1 MRHVPDVS
9 GFALDLE
16 RRSSAWDREGAP
28 SARPRASPAGLKPA
42 PTSRPLTFHEGD
54 GGVSVVWLASRSQRY
69 ESASERLSHKP
80 TVPGFDLRWIT
91 LSKRLVGT
99 VADRLGKHLMLT
111 RPGVCPSRRPEFQY
125 SIVGIFA

>member
-1 MRHVPDVS
+1 MYRDSLWTLNGGVLLGIGRVPPPRVPVHP
-9 GFALDLE
+9 L
-16 RRSSAWDREGAP
+16 R
-28 SARPRASPAGLKPA
+28 ARAGLKPA

-99 VADRLGKHLMLT
+99 VADRLGKLLMLT
-111 RPGVCPSRRPEFQY
+111 RSGVCPSRRPEFQY